1 MEMTV
6 GEVAKRAGVNVS
18 TLHFYEQKGLI
29 SSWRNQGNQRRYHRD
44 VLRRLAVIK
53 AAQEVG
59 LTLEEIN
66 QSLYYLPKH
75 HAPTR
80 QQWEKMASSWHDL
93 LDHRIR
99 QLEALQ
105 DDLGGCIGCGCLSM
119 KSCAIY
125 NPKDIRAEVFE
136 GKTMLTHPE
145 EWSESLDVKMNNDER

>member
-6 GEVAKRAGVNVS
+6 GEVAKRAGVKVS

-29 SSWRNQGNQRRYHRD
+29 TSWRNQGNQRRYHRE

-66 QSLYYLPKH
+66 QSLSFLPKH
-75 HAPTR
+75 QAPSR
-80 QQWEKMASSWHDL
+80 EQWNQMASNWHDL
-93 LDHRIR
+93 LAHRIR

-105 DDLGGCIGCGCLSM
+105 DDLGSCIGCGCLSM

-125 NPKDIRAEVFE
+125 NPKDIRAESFE

-145 EWSESLDVKMNNDER
+145 EWSTTQCKDK